1 MCFSHMSFATPPF
14 PLQNSHRGLS
24 PSVFFLF
31 LRGNEEARPDGC
43 ISSFVGFCVF
53 SLSLNLFFSLK
64 KKWRFAGKKLT
75 RKKRSRNCKN
85 TKARYTN
92 RTTTPTQ
99 TNDGRFP
106 RPKTIEEERQTT
118 RLFEQEGRKR
128 TQKPRE
134 EREKPKHD
142 WHV

>member
-1 MCFSHMSFATPPF
+1 MSSATPPF

-64 KKWRFAGKKLT
+64 KKMAFRGEKTHK
-75 RKKRSRNCKN
+75 KKRSRNCKN
-85 TKARYTN
+85 TKARYIYE
-92 RTTTPTQ
+92 P
-99 TNDGRFP
+99 
-106 RPKTIEEERQTT
+106 
-118 RLFEQEGRKR
+118 
-128 TQKPRE
+128 
-134 EREKPKHD
+134 HD
-142 WHV
+142 DTDTKK